1 MTAFAAATDVLFADP
16 HLARDAVYLP
26 TGAGDGIPVRVMLR
40 RPDRIESFGE
50 TRLASSTTMLD
61 LRVSE
66 IAEPAAGDTLGVDGR
81 TVVVQGS
88 PILDAE
94 GLVYTVDTRPL

>member
-1 MTAFAAATDVLFADP
+1 VTAFTAATDVLFADP
-16 HLARDAVYLP
+16 HLARDAVYRSA
-26 TGAGDGIPVRVMLR
+26 GAGDGFPVRVMLR

-61 LRVSE
+61 VRASE
-66 IAEPAAGDTLGVDGR
+66 VAEPEAGDTLEVDGW
-81 TVVVQGS
+81 TVTVQGT

-94 GLVYTVDTRPL
+94 GLVYTLETRPA

>member
-16 HLARDAVYLP
+16 HLARDAVYRP
-26 TGAGDGIPVRVMLR
+26 GGAGDGIPVRVMLR
-40 RPDRIESFGE
+40 RPDQIESFGE
-50 TRLASSTTMLD
+50 TRIASSTTVLD

-66 IAEPAAGDTLGVDGR
+66 VAEPAAGDTLDLDGR
-81 TVVVQGS
+81 TVVIQGT

-94 GLVYTVDTRPL
+94 GLVWTLDTRPA

>member
-16 HLARDAVYLP
+16 HLARDAVYRP
-26 TGAGDGIPVRVMLR
+26 AGAGDGIPVRVMLR

-50 TRLASSTTMLD
+50 ARIASSTTMLD

-66 IAEPAAGDTLGVDGR
+66 VAEPVAGDTIELDGR
-81 TVVVQGS
+81 MVVVQGT
-88 PILDAE
+88 PLLDAE
-94 GLVYTVDTRPL
+94 GLVWSLDTRPA

>member
-16 HLARDAVYLP
+16 HLARDAVYRP
-26 TGAGDGIPVRVMLR
+26 AGAGDGIPVRVMLR

-50 TRLASSTTMLD
+50 TRIASSTTMLD
-61 LRVSE
+61 VRAGEVS
-66 IAEPAAGDTLGVDGR
+66 APAAGDTLDLDGR
-81 TVVVQGS
+81 TVVVQGT

-94 GLVYTVDTRPL
+94 GLVYTVDTRPA

>member
-16 HLARDAVYLP
+16 HLARDAVYRP
-26 TGAGDGIPVRVMLR
+26 GGTGDGIPIRVMR
-40 RPDRIESFGE
+40 RQPDRIEGFGE
-50 TRLASSTTMLD
+50 TRIASSTTVLD

-66 IAEPAAGDTLGVDGR
+66 VPEPASGDTLELDGR
-81 TVVVQGS
+81 TVIVQGT

-94 GLVYTVDTRPL
+94 GLVWTVDTRPA

>member
-1 MTAFAAATDVLFADP
+1 VSAFAAATDALFADP
-16 HLARDAVYLP
+16 HLARDAVYRP
-26 TGAGDGIPVRVMLR
+26 GGAGDGIPVRAMVR

-50 TRLASSTTMLD
+50 TRLASSTTVLD

-66 IAEPAAGDTLGVDGR
+66 VAEPAAGDTVELDGR
-81 TVVVQGS
+81 TVIVQGT

-94 GLVYTVDTRPL
+94 GLVWAVDTRPA

>member
-1 MTAFAAATDVLFADP
+1 MSAFAAATDVLFADP
-16 HLARDAVYLP
+16 HLARNAVYRP
-26 TGAGDGIPVRVMLR
+26 GGFGDGIPVRVMLR

-61 LRVSE
+61 VRASE
-66 IAEPAAGDTLGVDGR
+66 VGEPEAGDTLELDGR
-81 TVVVQGS
+81 TVVVQGT

-94 GLVYTVDTRPL
+94 GLVYTVETRPL

>member
-16 HLARDAVYLP
+16 HLARDAVYRP
-26 TGAGDGIPVRVMLR
+26 GGIGDGIPVRVMR
-40 RPDRIESFGE
+40 RQPDRIDSFGE
-50 TRLASSTTMLD
+50 TRIASSTTVLD

-66 IAEPAAGDTLGVDGR
+66 VAEPAAGDTLDLDGR
-81 TVVVQGS
+81 TVVIQGT

-94 GLVYTVDTRPL
+94 GLVWTLDTRPA

>member
-16 HLARDAVYLP
+16 HLARDAFYRP
-26 TGAGDGIPVRVMLR
+26 AGAGDGIPVRVMLR

-61 LRVSE
+61 LRSSKV
-66 IAEPAAGDTLGVDGR
+66 AEPEAGDTLDLDGR
-81 TVVVQGS
+81 TVVVQGT
-88 PILDAE
+88 PLLDAE
-94 GLVYTVDTRPL
+94 GLVWTLDTRPA

>member
-16 HLARDAVYLP
+16 HLARDAVYRP
-26 TGAGDGIPVRVMLR
+26 GGSGDGIPVRVMLR

-50 TRLASSTTMLD
+50 TRIASSTTVLD

-66 IAEPAAGDTLGVDGR
+66 VPESRAGDTLALDGR
-81 TVVVQGS
+81 TVVVQGT
-88 PILDAE
+88 PLLDAL
-94 GLVYTVDTRPL
+94 GLVWTLDTRPA